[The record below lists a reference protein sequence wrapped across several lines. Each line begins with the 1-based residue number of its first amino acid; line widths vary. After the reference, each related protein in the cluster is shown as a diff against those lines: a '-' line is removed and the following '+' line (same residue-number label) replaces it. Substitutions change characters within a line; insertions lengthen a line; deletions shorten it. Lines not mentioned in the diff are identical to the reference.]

1 MCPFEVD
8 FSLNFNEYICWFR
21 NIIVGIFNLDDVRL
35 AIKIPF
41 DFGIYLQEM
50 LENTKRGNDLEIVL
64 DISIR
69 K

>member
-1 MCPFEVD
+1 MGPFKVD

-21 NIIVGIFNLDDVRL
+21 NIIVGIFILDDVRL
-35 AIKIPF
+35 AIKIPL

-50 LENTKRGNDLEIVL
+50 LENTKKGDDLEIVL

>member
-1 MCPFEVD
+1 MGPFEVD
-8 FSLNFNEYICWFR
+8 FSLNFNEYIWWFR

-35 AIKIPF
+35 AIQLPF
-41 DFGIYLQEM
+41 EFGIYLQEM
-50 LENTKRGNDLEIVL
+50 LEITNRGNDLEIVL